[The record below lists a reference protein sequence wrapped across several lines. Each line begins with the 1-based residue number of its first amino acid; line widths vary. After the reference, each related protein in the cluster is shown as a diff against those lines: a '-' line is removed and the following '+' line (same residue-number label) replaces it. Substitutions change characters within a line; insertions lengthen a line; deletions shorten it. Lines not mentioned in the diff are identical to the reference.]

1 MNLSLGVITV
11 HLHAARLL
19 DSFEFNPFIAIFKT
33 AEQRTI
39 ILAIQ

>member
-19 DSFEFNPFIAIFKT
+19 DSFEFNPFIAMLKP
-33 AEQRTI
+33 QSNGPSY
-39 ILAIQ
+39 